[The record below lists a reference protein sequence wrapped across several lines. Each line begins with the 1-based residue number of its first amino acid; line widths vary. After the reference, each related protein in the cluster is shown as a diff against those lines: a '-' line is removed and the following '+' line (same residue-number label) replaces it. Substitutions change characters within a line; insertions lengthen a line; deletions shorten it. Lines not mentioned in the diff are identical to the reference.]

1 MTKIFVTGGSGFI
14 GTTVV
19 KMALDDGLKVVSF
32 DKNEFTTLHQINPIE
47 TDNLLTVKG
56 NILNYDLLKS
66 SLRGCDA
73 VIHLAAEVSVPYSFE
88 NPEHVMNVNV
98 NGTQNVINAVK
109 ELGIKKLILA
119 SSAAVYGNSKN
130 LPLNE
135 EEVCYPQSPYAESKL
150 QNELQAMDAQNNGID
165 LFCLRFFNVYGSVA
179 KTSSTYSSVI
189 PQFLAKILQN
199 QPPLIYGDGTQ
210 TRDFI
215 HVEDVSDLILKLV
228 KTKPKKSNQIVFN
241 VATQES
247 TSLLHLIELIDKKL
261 LDIGDRNK
269 PTIPQYHPQREGDIV
284 HSLGSIKSIQ
294 DYINWDPSITMEEGI
309 GRLVANSLGKE

>member
-1 MTKIFVTGGSGFI
+1 M
-14 GTTVV
+14 
-19 KMALDDGLKVVSF
+19 
-32 DKNEFTTLHQINPIE
+32 
-47 TDNLLTVKG
+47 
-56 NILNYDLLKS
+56 S
-66 SLRGCDA
+66 S
-73 VIHLAAEVSVPYSFE
+73 
-88 NPEHVMNVNV
+88 
-98 NGTQNVINAVK
+98 
-109 ELGIKKLILA
+109 
-119 SSAAVYGNSKN
+119 
-130 LPLNE
+130 
-135 EEVCYPQSPYAESKL
+135 
-150 QNELQAMDAQNNGID
+150 
-165 LFCLRFFNVYGSVA
+165 FFNVYGSVA

-269 PTIPQYHPQREGDIV
+269 PTIPQYHPQRG
-284 HSLGSIKSIQ
+284 
-294 DYINWDPSITMEEGI
+294 
-309 GRLVANSLGKE
+309 

>member
-19 KMALDDGLKVVSF
+19 NMALNDGLKVVSF
-32 DKNEFTTLHQINPIE
+32 DKEEFATLHQKNPIE
-47 TDNLLTVKG
+47 TDNLSTVKG
-56 NILNYDLLKS
+56 NILNYDILKS

-73 VIHLAAEVSVPYSFE
+73 VVHLAAEVSVPYSFE

-98 NGTQNVINAVK
+98 NGTQNVINAAK

-119 SSAAVYGNSKN
+119 SSAAVYGDCNN
-130 LPLNE
+130 LPLHE

-150 QNELQAMDAQNNGID
+150 KNELQAMDAQKNGMNV
-165 LFCLRFFNVYGSVA
+165 LCLRFFNVYGSVA

-199 QPPLIYGDGTQ
+199 QSPLIYGDGTQ

-215 HVEDVSDLILKLV
+215 HVEDVSKLILKLV
-228 KTKPKKSNQIVFN
+228 KTKPKKSNEIIFN
-241 VATQES
+241 VATQKS
-247 TSLLHLIELIDKKL
+247 TSLLYLIELINKKL
-261 LDIGDRNK
+261 LDVVDKAK
-269 PTIPQYHPQREGDIV
+269 PTTPRYHPQREGDII
-284 HSLGSIKSIQ
+284 HSLGGIKRIRN
-294 DYINWDPSITMEEGI
+294 YINWNPSITMEEGI
-309 GRLVANSLGKE
+309 GRLVVNSLGKE